1 MEQSDKRIQAGRNE
15 SVLSLIHDN
24 VNLFVFPFKAK
35 FALSV
40 FYLSQSRH

>member
-1 MEQSDKRIQAGRNE
+1 MEQSDKKVQAGRNE

-24 VNLFVFPFKAK
+24 VNLLVFPFKAG

-40 FYLSQSRH
+40 FCLSQSRH